1 MATAAS
7 EDPTSCVPALAR
19 WSVSAALMFAIALAG
34 CSWLGSGRQ
43 YDPIGE
49 SASSFPLTRQQPF
62 PFMVAKPRPISI
74 GLACSGGGSR
84 AAYLTA
90 AILQEIHR
98 AGLTIPLAREGEPAS
113 GLLSQIDF
121 VSAVSGGALSAAYF
135 VAHRDELLA
144 HSQAQ
149 PWDEYLD
156 RMMLNYREHQWY
168 LRGLLNP
175 LSWGRTLFTDFNR
188 GNLAREDYDDHLYH
202 GRTLGDLPQQP
213 VLYLNAFD
221 VGNRVRFVFS
231 RHFSDTGYYQPKQWT
246 NQMNVP
252 QAITSEND
260 LVFARVDPKSVKIA
274 DAVYASSAFPFIY
287 PNLAVNHFG
296 NKIAFQ
302 GQRLFLADGGLSDN
316 SGLLT
321 LLTQMKI
328 EIEQAPSTR
337 LVLAIYVDASIDAMG
352 TGTKFQ
358 RQGIEETY
366 AWRDTYLGH
375 GRDSVD
381 AAIDHHEDAVF
392 QFLESTGVILDDLIP
407 NYRLNLITPPSGATD
422 SRVSWNDLMKS
433 GQLLLRPLMI
443 GLRLRHINDA
453 YYTIWTRYKGTTDR
467 DKHHLLDLF
476 KKSAIPSGLDDGQET
491 WPAETY
497 GELQRR
503 ISEIK
508 TDFALDENAQRTLDL
523 VAYLLVHGKLV
534 PAFDEWSTIAAERSS
549 GVRSH
554 FR

>member
-1 MATAAS
+1 MRRPPMATDVPG
-7 EDPTSCVPALAR
+7 DPTSRGPLLVRGC
-19 WSVSAALMFAIALAG
+19 VSAALAVAIALAG
-34 CSWLGSGRQ
+34 CSWLGSGGP
-43 YDPIGE
+43 YGPIGE
-49 SASSFPLTRQQPF
+49 SAGTFPLTRQDPF
-62 PFMVAKPRPISI
+62 PFVVATPRPLSI

-90 AILQEIHR
+90 AILREIQR
-98 AGLTIPLAREGEPAS
+98 AELTLPPAGKGDHPS
-113 GLLSQIDF
+113 DLLSQIDF

-144 HSQAQ
+144 RPQAQ

-156 RMMLNYREHQWY
+156 RMRLNYRRRQWY
-168 LRGLLNP
+168 FQGLLNP

-188 GNLAREDYDDHLYH
+188 GNLAREDYDDHLYD
-202 GRTLGDLPQQP
+202 GRTLGELPQRP

-231 RHFSDTGYYQPKQWT
+231 RHFIDTGYYQPKMWT
-246 NQMNVP
+246 NQLNAP

-260 LVFARVDPKSVKIA
+260 LVFARVDPGGVKIA

-287 PNLAVNHFG
+287 PNLAVHHFG

-328 EIEQAPSTR
+328 EIEQTPSTN
-337 LVLAIYVDASIDAMG
+337 LALAIYIDASIDAMG

-358 RQGIEETY
+358 LQGIEETY
-366 AWRDTYLGH
+366 ASRDTYLGQ
-375 GRDSVD
+375 GRNSVD

-392 QFLESTGVILDDLIP
+392 QFLESSGVIFDDLIP
-407 NYRLNLITPPSGATD
+407 NYRLRLTVPPSGAPDPRT
-422 SRVSWNDLMKS
+422 SWQDLMLS
-433 GQLLLRPLMI
+433 GQLRVRPLII
-443 GLRLRHINDA
+443 GLRLRHVHDA
-453 YYTIWTRYKGTTDR
+453 YYTIWARYKDR
-467 DKHHLLDLF
+467 SDPGKARLLELF
-476 KKSAIPSGLDDGQET
+476 RQSGIPSGLEEGQET

-497 GELQRR
+497 RQLQRR

-508 TDFALDENAQRTLDL
+508 TDFALDEDAQHTLDL

-534 PAFDEWSTIAAERSS
+534 PALAEWQAAASS
-549 GVRSH
+549 AAAR
-554 FR
+554 